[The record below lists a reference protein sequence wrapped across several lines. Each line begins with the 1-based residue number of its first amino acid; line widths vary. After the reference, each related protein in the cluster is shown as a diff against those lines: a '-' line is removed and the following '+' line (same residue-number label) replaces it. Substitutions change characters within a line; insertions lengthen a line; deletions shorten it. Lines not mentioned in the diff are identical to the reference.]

1 MKDEQINVKVE
12 PMKFKTGLQGED
24 TFPLHVK
31 PEAQDHLASLS
42 EEEHMKSL
50 ASVLE
55 DLEGL

>member
-1 MKDEQINVKVE
+1 ME
-12 PMKFKTGLQGED
+12 FKTGLQDED